1 MNLNNIEKTIYIYYF
16 ILIIYSEY
24 LFMRYNKKVILN
36 YIKENYPNEYVTL
49 NMHLHP
55 LIYIF
60 PFIILIVTCYYFQ
73 IYHFISTKNAFLI
86 GILLIFMYCGSLVS
100 LSFSLCL
107 TNRRILKIYSISLF
121 KYFGSEINLVY
132 ENIDNLKALSA
143 QSTADEYYKY
153 MYDTIYMTIYFSN
166 GDTVKQKLVVS
177 YDDNYNYTIE

>member
-1 MNLNNIEKTIYIYYF
+1 MNLNNIEKTIYILLF

-24 LFMRYNKKVILN
+24 FFMRYNKKVILN
-36 YIKENYPNEYVTL
+36 YIKENYPNEYVIL

-60 PFIILIVTCYYFQ
+60 PFIIFIVTCYYFQ

-100 LSFSLCL
+100 LSLSLCL

-121 KYFGSEINLVY
+121 KYFGSEINLAY
-132 ENIDNLKALSA
+132 ENINKLRI
-143 QSTADEYYKY
+143 YKY
-153 MYDTIYMTIYFSN
+153 GYSTEILI
-166 GDTVKQKLVVS
+166 
-177 YDDNYNYTIE
+177 DDNNKKRYRIGGISNIKKVYETLKKLRNPHN

>member
-24 LFMRYNKKVILN
+24 FFMRYNKKVILN

-60 PFIILIVTCYYFQ
+60 PFIIFIVTCYYFQ

-86 GILLIFMYCGSLVS
+86 GILLIFLYLSSIIS
-100 LSFSLCL
+100 LSLSLCL
-107 TNRRILKIYSISLF
+107 TNKRILKIYSINIF
-121 KYFGSEINLVY
+121 KYLGSEINLAY
-132 ENIDNLKALSA
+132 ENIYNLRLY
-143 QSTADEYYKY
+143 EYGYSKE
-153 MYDTIYMTIYFSN
+153 ILI
-166 GDTVKQKLVVS
+166 
-177 YDDNYNYTIE
+177 DDNNKKRYRIGGISNIKKVYETIKELKNG